1 MITSGGSPRKSR
13 DRTGTSPAWRRLL
26 LSSVL
31 LLVNCESSNGPQTAT
46 VVLSVQGQVVDS
58 DDGSPI
64 PNAQVVLGI
73 GGHFSF
79 PQTVATTTADSR
91 GTFAIKKEVTFQK
104 GGYCGYWIGGSA
116 VGYDTYDPAFT
127 VMSLSCVP
135 AVQSITVRLRKR
147 R

>member
-1 MITSGGSPRKSR
+1 MITSGGPPSKPR

-31 LLVNCESSNGPQTAT
+31 LVVTCESSSGPQTAT
-46 VVLSVQGQVVDS
+46 VVLSVQGQVVDA

-79 PQTVATTTADSR
+79 PQTVATTTADAR
-91 GTFAIKKEVTFQK
+91 GNFTIKKQVTFQR
-104 GGYCGYWIGGSA
+104 GYCGYWIGGSA
-116 VGYDTYDPAFT
+116 VGYVTYDPAFT
-127 VMSLSCVP
+127 VTSLGCVP
-135 AVQSITVRLRKR
+135 AVQSIIVKLRKQG
-147 R
+147 